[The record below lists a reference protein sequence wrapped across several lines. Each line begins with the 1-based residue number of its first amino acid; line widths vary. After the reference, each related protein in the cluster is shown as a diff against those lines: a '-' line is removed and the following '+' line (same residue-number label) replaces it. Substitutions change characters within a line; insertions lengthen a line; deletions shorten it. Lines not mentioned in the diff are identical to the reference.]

1 MGFPPTI
8 FIILKQSRRF
18 LFRGRNLISITL
30 RKPIIIYCGTGLPTK
45 DDRAELIQFF
55 SIHSHLRKSGI
66 GNALTKELSLWN
78 KLKFSYPYLHP
89 YGVNL

>member
-55 SIHSHLRKSGI
+55 FYS
-66 GNALTKELSLWN
+66 LTFKKVRDWKCSYKGVESLEQTQIFLSLFASLWCQ
-78 KLKFSYPYLHP
+78 P
-89 YGVNL
+89 